1 MLSFSIFSVLGTVA
15 AGILLAV
22 ILEWRELR
30 FRKLYRTLLILPY
43 AVPGILSILI
53 LRGLFSQEF
62 GAVNQLLKT
71 VLGFAPAWETDPWP
85 ASAMFL
91 LIHVWLGCHYLLL
104 ISYAMLHTT
113 LPTLYEPA
121 TFVGA
126 SQL

>member
-85 ASAMFL
+85 ARAMIL
-91 LIHVWLGCHYLLL
+91 LINVCLGYPYIIL
-104 ISYAMLHTT
+104 ISTAKFQSIP
-113 LPTLYEPA
+113 PTFYKSPA
-121 TFVGA
+121 LT
-126 SQL
+126 